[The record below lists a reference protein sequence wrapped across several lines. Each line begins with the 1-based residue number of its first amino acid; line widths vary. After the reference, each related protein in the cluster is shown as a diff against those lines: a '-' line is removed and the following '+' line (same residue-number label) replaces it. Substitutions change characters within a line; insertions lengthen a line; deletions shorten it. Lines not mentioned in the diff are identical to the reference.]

1 MSDKHRNGP
10 FENKRG
16 LCVEVRNN
24 SIEGAIRLLGRK
36 VKQEGLIR
44 EVRRRQYYEKPSVI
58 RCRRDAEA
66 IIRRKKADSR
76 RDQ

>member
-1 MSDKHRNGP
+1 MSAKHRNGS

-16 LCVEVRNN
+16 LCVEVRGG

-44 EVRRRQYYEKPSVI
+44 EVRRRQYFEKPSVV
-58 RCRRDAEA
+58 RCRREAEA
-66 IIRRKKADSR
+66 IIRRKKAQARKD
-76 RDQ
+76 

>member
-1 MSDKHRNGP
+1 MSAKHRNGS

-16 LCVEVRNN
+16 LCVEIRNG

-44 EVRRRQYYEKPSVI
+44 EVRRRQYYEKPSVV
-58 RCRRDAEA
+58 RCRREAEA
-66 IIRRKKADSR
+66 VIRMKKAQARKD
-76 RDQ
+76 